1 MQDAAEDNDDDGL
14 DDEQSDGARC
24 AVLNWISAFDN
35 SGLGRDRCA
44 RHQRLGGSEGGEGHG
59 CCHGAQG
66 GMFVD
71 EAGHYAWCCGA
82 LHSTA
87 SRKGR
92 NVDWLVQ
99 GHIHKQERDF
109 IGVDG
114 SGVASHSKEHL
125 NGWECSYLY
134 MPRGGAN
141 LVVPI

>member
-1 MQDAAEDNDDDGL
+1 MRGVVVRYTRQP
-14 DDEQSDGARC
+14 R
-24 AVLNWISAFDN
+24 
-35 SGLGRDRCA
+35 GR
-44 RHQRLGGSEGGEGHG
+44 GGGKPRRGS
-59 CCHGAQG
+59 
-66 GMFVD
+66 M
-71 EAGHYAWCCGA
+71 
-82 LHSTA
+82 
-87 SRKGR
+87 

-141 LVVPI
+141 LVGPI